1 MDINSIFVDNEKLIK
16 SVAIIGS
23 RTFNDYNIIK
33 DEFLK
38 ITNNIIVSKIISGG
52 ALGADKIGEKIAL
65 EFNIPI
71 TIFKPDW
78 SLGKHAGF
86 LRNSDI
92 VINSDIIIAFWNG
105 ISKGTHDSIKK
116 AKKLKK
122 ELYIIKI

>member
-1 MDINSIFVDNEKLIK
+1 MDINSIFIDNGKLIK

-23 RTFNDYNIIK
+23 RTFNDYNIGK

-78 SLGKHAGF
+78 NLGKHAGF

-92 VINSDIIIAFWNG
+92 VVNSDIVIAFWNG